1 MVEIAKD
8 DVEVDGFS
16 SEDASP
22 FCAWESL
29 GCCHRTLYVSFCK
42 GDVSL
47 ENLEDLSRLLSVFID
62 FTILCI
68 CLDCVPW

>member
-22 FCAWESL
+22 FCVWESL
-29 GCCHRTLYVSFCK
+29 GCCRRTSYVSFCK

-62 FTILCI
+62 FTILCVR
-68 CLDCVPW
+68 LDCVPW